1 MSGTGA
7 QLYTA
12 LSNQRPTAAQMLK
25 GFRLFYEDV
34 PLIQTAHNFANDTI
48 LEAFVG
54 ASRVHIVDYGI
65 SYGLQW
71 PCLINRLSQRPGG
84 PPHLRITGTVSAIK
98 VDVFWLTVCLY
109 GIRGNLYDPSSS
121 IERIFFLLLNPYLP
135 TPTKKEEMTINLY
148 VTMVIRYMWYLFKS
162 FIQAQTFL

>member
-1 MSGTGA
+1 MSDTGA
-7 QLYTA
+7 QLYTT

-25 GFRLFYEDV
+25 CFRLFYEYV
-34 PLIQTAHNFANDTI
+34 PLIQTTHNFANDTI

-65 SYGLQW
+65 LYGLQW

-98 VDVFWLTVCLY
+98 VDVFWLTVYLY
-109 GIRGNLYDPSSS
+109 GIRGN
-121 IERIFFLLLNPYLP
+121 F
-135 TPTKKEEMTINLY
+135 
-148 VTMVIRYMWYLFKS
+148 V
-162 FIQAQTFL
+162 